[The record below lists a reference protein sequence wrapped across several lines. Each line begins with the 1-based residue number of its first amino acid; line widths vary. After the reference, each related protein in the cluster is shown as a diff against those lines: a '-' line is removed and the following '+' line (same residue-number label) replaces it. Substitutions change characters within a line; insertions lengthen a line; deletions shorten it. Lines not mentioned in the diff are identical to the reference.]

1 MKIMKGMN
9 FKMGKFFNKLR
20 QVFNIFLIMFLVAAV
35 AAVFIYFLTENRN
48 MNFWISIGFL
58 VFAMLME
65 TLTASGIAMRF
76 NSGKNIP
83 SSFAQ
88 FILSTIYFIFVIAA
102 AVWNANY
109 EFTQTKYFLIHI
121 GMLAGFLIPMVLINM
136 MTLRLSG
143 ADRKEQEKGRVNLAM
158 RASKVS
164 DLLEDLRN
172 SSEAQNANPKIFEI
186 LEKLSDSMKYSD
198 PTPASRAL
206 ENEVDESLE
215 KISNEIHAQE
225 KDFAKILEACT
236 RAERALRDRNN
247 EVLNK
252 K

>member
-1 MKIMKGMN
+1 
-9 FKMGKFFNKLR
+9 MGKFFNKLR

-35 AAVFIYFLTENRN
+35 AAVFIFFLTDNRDT
-48 MNFWISIGFL
+48 NFWISIGFL

-65 TLTASGIAMRF
+65 TFIACGIAMRF

-102 AVWNANY
+102 AVWNANH
-109 EFTQTKYFLIHI
+109 EFTQTKYILIHV

-143 ADRKEQEKGRVNLAM
+143 ADRKSQAKGRANLVN
-158 RASKVS
+158 RASKVN

-172 SSEAQNANPKIFEI
+172 SNKADSIDPKIFEM
-186 LEKLSDSMKYSD
+186 LEKLSDSLKYSD
-198 PTPASRAL
+198 PTPATKAL
-206 ENEVDESLE
+206 ENALDESLE
-215 KISNEIHAQE
+215 KLSNEIHAE
-225 KDFAKILEACT
+225 GIDSVKVIEACT
-236 RAERALRDRNN
+236 LSERALRDRNN